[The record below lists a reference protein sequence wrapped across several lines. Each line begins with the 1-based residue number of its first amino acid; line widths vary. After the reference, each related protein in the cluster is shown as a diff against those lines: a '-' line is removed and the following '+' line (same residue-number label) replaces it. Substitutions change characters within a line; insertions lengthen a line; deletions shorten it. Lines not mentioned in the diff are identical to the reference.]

1 MNCNL
6 PRNSNPN
13 QDNNKIVQK
22 FAREFLRQY
31 TQMHYLNLF
40 VTAAS
45 FAIALAGV
53 GLLYTNKVPEGTVTT
68 GIGVL
73 TTLGSNLSANQKKE
87 ELQQEVEYLEKLRQ
101 IMEGME
107 E

>member
-6 PRNSNPN
+6 PTKSNPN

>member
-1 MNCNL
+1 MSFN
-6 PRNSNPN
+6 
-13 QDNNKIVQK
+13 K
-22 FAREFLRQY
+22 FASEFLRQY
-31 TQMHYLNLF
+31 SQMHYLNLF

-73 TTLGSNLSANQKKE
+73 TTLGSTLSTNQKKE
-87 ELQQEVEYLEKLRQ
+87 ELQQIIEDLEKLRQ

>member
-53 GLLYTNKVPEGTVTT
+53 GLVYTNKVPEGTVTT